1 MSCRRLR
8 CALECAR
15 RLVAMA
21 WRSHAGG
28 LRRVAL
34 AAPVMASLAAVL
46 LLERLGSRGAARA
59 APGGAAC
66 PEPIC
71 DDRKRLFAAAMGGGG
86 ARGGASAGA
95 ARAGAGA
102 SVGAVG
108 VPVAPTQAAQAAPA
122 EDCPLTRSELGRA
135 TWELLHSTAAYLPE
149 QPSEEQRRAA
159 EALVRALG
167 VVYACAHCRE
177 HFAAHL
183 ARHPVDASS
192 RRAYSKWVCD
202 AHNAVNHALGK
213 PLFECSEEALQR
225 RWRTGCREPD
235 ADESASESLGQS

>member
-1 MSCRRLR
+1 
-8 CALECAR
+8 
-15 RLVAMA
+15 MA
-21 WRSHAGG
+21 WRSRAGG
-28 LRRVAL
+28 LRRAVL
-34 AAPVMASLAAVL
+34 AAPTLASLAAL
-46 LLERLGSRGAARA
+46 LALQQERGGSRGAARA
-59 APGGAAC
+59 APAGAAC

-71 DDRKRLFAAAMGGGG
+71 DDKKRLFAAAMGGGG

-95 ARAGAGA
+95 ARAGAGTSGGA
-102 SVGAVG
+102 DGGAVG

-122 EDCPLTRSELGRA
+122 EGCPLTRSELGRA

-149 QPSEEQRRAA
+149 HPSEEQRRAA

-167 VVYACAHCRE
+167 MVYACAHCRE

-213 PLFECSEEALQR
+213 PHFECSEEALQR

-235 ADESASESLGQS
+235 ADESASVSLGQS